1 MENGIR
7 GYRICFLDYMWYVAE
22 KWSEREHAN
31 LNGNMLLFMCWLFVV
46 VIPFGIPLVFRHFNW
61 MVAFAM
67 LTLLCFLPI
76 MFCKLRYTAERRK
89 SLGGYYRNMRHEG
102 RKLAKIVIVAVALTV
117 ANVTLMYQLG
127 FIYSV

>member
-31 LNGNMLLFMCWLFVV
+31 LNGNMLLLMCWLFVV
-46 VIPFGIPLVFRHFNW
+46 VILFGIPLVFRHFNW

-89 SLGGYYRNMRHEG
+89 SLGGHYRNMRHEG

-117 ANVTLMYQLG
+117 ANVTLMYLLG